1 MGKLYENSKSFVNEW
16 NEPCISI
23 ENNKKVSVVIPV
35 YHQKYL
41 PCFLSLKEIK

>member
-23 ENNKKVSVVIPV
+23 ENKKKLV
-35 YHQKYL
+35 L
-41 PCFLSLKEIK
+41 